1 MHIKNTRQYKMN
13 IKIWVHTALILMVIA
28 LAGCTTQA
36 WYDGAK
42 QAAENNCRA
51 QPSTEMERCL
61 ENLNKKS
68 YDEYE
73 KERANGK

>member
-1 MHIKNTRQYKMN
+1 MK
-13 IKIWVHTALILMVIA
+13 IKIRVLIA
-28 LAGCTTQA
+28 LTFIVNTIAGCTTQA

-42 QAAENNCRA
+42 QAAENNCRTQA
-51 QPSTEMERCL
+51 PTEMERCL

-73 KERANGK
+73 KERANSK

>member
-1 MHIKNTRQYKMN
+1 MN
-13 IKIWVHTALILMVIA
+13 IKTRVLIVLTFIVNTI
-28 LAGCTTQA
+28 AGCTTQA
-36 WYDGAK
+36 WYDGTK
-42 QAAENNCRA
+42 QAAENNCRS

-73 KERANGK
+73 KERANSK

>member
-1 MHIKNTRQYKMN
+1 MN
-13 IKIWVHTALILMVIA
+13 IKTRVLIVLIFVVNTV
-28 LAGCTTQA
+28 AGCSTQA

-42 QAAENNCRA
+42 QAAENNCRT

-73 KERANGK
+73 KERANNK

>member
-1 MHIKNTRQYKMN
+1 MN
-13 IKIWVHTALILMVIA
+13 IKTRVLIVLAFIVNAI
-28 LAGCTTQA
+28 AGCTTQA

-42 QAAENNCRA
+42 QAAENNCRS

-73 KERANGK
+73 KERANSK